1 MQFLP
6 LLLLAFAP
14 ADAPLLTMDEWVR
27 NWEVS
32 RDFTLAVAQKMPADQ
47 YTFRATT
54 EEMSFGTMSVH
65 IANAIIF
72 RFEQV
77 SGVKSEINTKANNK
91 DDVLRIVKESFDYA
105 IRVLPKISPERM
117 QQSFVVDWE
126 GRKEAIGRQ
135 IVLAMFVHTAH
146 HRAQLEV
153 YLRLK
158 GIAPPTYTF

>member
-1 MQFLP
+1 MPFLS
-6 LLLLAFAP
+6 LLLLAFVP
-14 ADAPLLTMDEWVR
+14 ADTSLLTLDEWVR
-27 NWEVS
+27 DWEVS

-47 YTFRATT
+47 YNFRATP
-54 EEMSFGTMSVH
+54 EEMSFGQMSMH
-65 IANAIIF
+65 IGAAIVF

-77 SGVKSEINTKANNK
+77 SGVKAAIDTKVADK
-91 DDVLRIVKESFDYA
+91 EGVLRVLKESFDYA
-105 IRVLPKISPERM
+105 IRVLPKISQE
-117 QQSFVVDWE
+117 QLAQSFVVNWE

-135 IVLAMFVHTAH
+135 IVLAMFAHTAH

>member
-1 MQFLP
+1 MP
-6 LLLLAFAP
+6 LLLLLLLPFAP
-14 ADAPLLTMDEWVR
+14 ADPTLLGMEEWVR

-47 YTFRATT
+47 YNFKATP

-77 SGVKSEINTKANNK
+77 SGVKSEINTKANNR
-91 DDVLRIVKESFDYA
+91 DDVLRVVKEAFDYA
-105 IRVLPKISPERM
+105 IRVLPKIPAERL

>member
-1 MQFLP
+1 MPLLP
-6 LLLLAFAP
+6 LLLLVFAP
-14 ADAPLLTMDEWVR
+14 ADATFLTLDEWVH

-47 YTFRATT
+47 YNFRATP
-54 EEMSFGTMSVH
+54 EEMSFGQMSMH
-65 IANAIIF
+65 IAAAIVF

-77 SGVKSEINTKANNK
+77 SGVKAGIDTKVSNK
-91 DDVLRIVKESFDYA
+91 EGVLRVVKESFDYA
-105 IRVLPKISPERM
+105 IRMLPKISQE
-117 QQSFVVDWE
+117 QLAQSFVVNWE
-126 GRKEAIGRQ
+126 GRKAAIGRQ
-135 IVLAMFVHTAH
+135 IVLAMFAHTAH